1 MKKKLLATILTVLL
15 LTCTAC
21 GEEKS
26 VLIPEVTGSPIESI
40 QESMQ
45 ENVGTEITVQQ
56 ETQTETVATGKVEIA
71 TEDFEGS
78 SDPEDAERKYTYAYQ
93 VPTITIE
100 GNEEAQDKI
109 QKDLNAYVETFLDSI
124 NNSDFGTVYEGEM
137 SGMTSY
143 EELSFQVI
151 RADDKVISVV
161 WGNEGYNQGAHGWYI
176 QDYRNYYTQ
185 TGEKITFDS
194 LGNGFRDKA
203 LELVTKKAA
212 EMQAKDDCFYP
223 DYEKSIKMVVLDGTE
238 DMDAIYQEIYGADIA
253 GTGNGPASPTFSIT
267 EDGFV
272 FESGQY
278 VLQPYAVG
286 IIDFEIPASD
296 FGDALAADIFKQ
308 NIR

>member
-1 MKKKLLATILTVLL
+1 MKKILLATILTGLL

-26 VLIPEVTGSPIESI
+26 VLIPEETGTAIENA
-40 QESMQ
+40 QESAQ
-45 ENVGTEITVQQ
+45 ENTETETASQQ
-56 ETQTETVATGKVEIA
+56 ETKTETAATGKVEIT

-78 SDPEDAERKYTYAYQ
+78 SDPENAERKYTYTYQ
-93 VPTITIE
+93 MPTITIE

-109 QKDLNAYVETFLDSI
+109 QKDLSDYVEMFLDSV
-124 NNSDFGTVYEGEM
+124 NNSEFGTVYEGEM

-143 EELSFQVI
+143 QDLTFRVI

-161 WGNEGYNQGAHGWYI
+161 WGNEGYDQGAHGWYI

-194 LGNGFRDKA
+194 LGSGFRDKA
-203 LELVTKKAA
+203 LELVAKKAA
-212 EMQAKDDCFYP
+212 EMQATDDCFYP

-267 EDGFV
+267 GDGFV

-278 VLQPYAVG
+278 VLQPYAAG
-286 IIDFEIPASD
+286 IVDFGIPASD
-296 FGDALAADIFKQ
+296 FGDALAADIFK
-308 NIR
+308 

>member
-1 MKKKLLATILTVLL
+1 MKKKLLATILTGLL
-15 LTCTAC
+15 LAFTAC
-21 GEEKS
+21 GSQES
-26 VLIPEVTGSPIESI
+26 PVIPEVTGSPIENM
-40 QESMQ
+40 QESAQ
-45 ENVGTEITVQQ
+45 ENTEAETASQQ
-56 ETQTETVATGKVEIA
+56 ETQTETAATGKVEIA

-78 SDPEDAERKYTYAYQ
+78 SDPENAEREYTYTYQ

-109 QKDLNAYVETFLDSI
+109 QKDLSDYVEMFLDSV
-124 NNSDFGTVYEGEM
+124 NNSEFGTVYEGEM

-143 EELSFQVI
+143 QDLTFRVI

-161 WGNEGYNQGAHGWYI
+161 WGNEGYDQGAHGWYI

-194 LGNGFRDKA
+194 LGSGFRDKA
-203 LELVTKKAA
+203 LELVAKKAA
-212 EMQAKDDCFYP
+212 EMQATDDCFYP

-278 VLQPYAVG
+278 VLQPYAAG
-286 IIDFEIPASD
+286 IVDFEIPASD
-296 FGDALAADIFKQ
+296 FGDALAADIF
-308 NIR
+308 

>member
-1 MKKKLLATILTVLL
+1 MKKILLATILTGLL
-15 LTCTAC
+15 LAFTAC
-21 GEEKS
+21 GNQES
-26 VLIPEVTGSPIESI
+26 PVIPEVTGSPIENT
-40 QESMQ
+40 QESAQ
-45 ENVGTEITVQQ
+45 ENAEAETASQQ
-56 ETQTETVATGKVEIA
+56 ETQTETATTGKVEIA

-78 SDPEDAERKYTYAYQ
+78 SDPENAERKYTYTYQ

-109 QKDLNAYVETFLDSI
+109 QKDLSDYVEMFLDSV
-124 NNSDFGTVYEGEM
+124 NNSEFGTVYEGEM

-143 EELSFQVI
+143 QDLTFRVI

-161 WGNEGYNQGAHGWYI
+161 WGNEGYDQGAHGWYI

-194 LGNGFRDKA
+194 LGSGFRDKA
-203 LELVTKKAA
+203 LELVTEKAA
-212 EMQAKDDCFYP
+212 EMQATDDCFYP

-286 IIDFEIPASD
+286 IVDFEIPASD
-296 FGDALAADIFKQ
+296 FGEALTADIF
-308 NIR
+308 

>member
-1 MKKKLLATILTVLL
+1 MKKKLLATILTGLL
-15 LTCTAC
+15 LICTAC
-21 GEEKS
+21 GEEES

-45 ENVGTEITVQQ
+45 ENVGTETTVQQ
-56 ETQTETVATGKVEIA
+56 ETQTETVATGKVEIT

-78 SDPEDAERKYTYAYQ
+78 SDPENAEREYTYTYQ

-100 GNEEAQDKI
+100 GNEEAQNKI

-137 SGMTSY
+137 SGVTSY

-194 LGNGFRDKA
+194 LGNSFRDKA

-212 EMQAKDDCFYP
+212 EMQATDDCFYP

-253 GTGNGPASPTFSIT
+253 GTGNGPANPTFSIT
-267 EDGFV
+267 GDGFV

-286 IIDFEIPASD
+286 IVDFEIPASD
-296 FGDALAADIFKQ
+296 FGETLTADIF
-308 NIR
+308 